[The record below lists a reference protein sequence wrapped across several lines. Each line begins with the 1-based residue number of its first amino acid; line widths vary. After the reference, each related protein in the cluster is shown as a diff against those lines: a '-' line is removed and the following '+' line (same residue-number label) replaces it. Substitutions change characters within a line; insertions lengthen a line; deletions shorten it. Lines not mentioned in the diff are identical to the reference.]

1 MCGGFITLSFV
12 PGYWYQLWGG
22 LDDDRNT
29 QMYSIKLVL
38 AQSADMI
45 QAS

>member
-1 MCGGFITLSFV
+1 MRGGFITVSLV

-22 LDDDRNT
+22 LEGDRNT
-29 QMYSIKLVL
+29 QMYFIKLVL
-38 AQSADMI
+38 AQGADMI